1 MDNQLKRRKSIK
13 RKLSVVENQINNKNI
28 VLVDDSI
35 VRGNTMKHI
44 IDVLYKNNV
53 KSIIVV
59 SCAPMIKYQNYYGL
73 DIPTKEEL
81 IANKK
86 NIEEIE
92 DILNVKKIIYLSIDE
107 ICKSITDLNP
117 RLTDFELSVFN
128 GDYFQ

>member
-1 MDNQLKRRKSIK
+1 MDNQLKRKKSIK

-44 IDVLYKNNV
+44 IDLLYKNNV

-86 NIEEIE
+86 NTEEIK
-92 DILNVKKIIYLSIDE
+92 DILNVKKLIYLSIDE
-107 ICKSITDLNP
+107 VCKSITDLNSN
-117 RLTDFELSVFN
+117 LTEFELSVFN
-128 GDYFQ
+128 GNYIQ